1 MRFCLKNDVLEVY
14 MMEDGFWPMRFCLV
28 DKVVKTSGLDWV
40 ELCELECRLS
50 LGLVVPVKT
59 NDLPML
65 KLANIGGENNV

>member
-1 MRFCLKNDVLEVY
+1 
-14 MMEDGFWPMRFCLV
+14 MRFCLV
-28 DKVVKTSGLDWV
+28 DKVVKTSGLDWA

-65 KLANIGGENNV
+65 KLANIGGENNVQEKEKQNEDSWECVIE

>member
-1 MRFCLKNDVLEVY
+1 
-14 MMEDGFWPMRFCLV
+14 MRFCLV

-65 KLANIGGENNV
+65 ELANIGGENNV

>member
-1 MRFCLKNDVLEVY
+1 MK
-14 MMEDGFWPMRFCLV
+14 FCLV

-65 KLANIGGENNV
+65 KLANIGGENNVQEKEKQNEDSWECVIE

>member
-1 MRFCLKNDVLEVY
+1 
-14 MMEDGFWPMRFCLV
+14 MRFCLV

-65 KLANIGGENNV
+65 KLANIGGENNVQEKEKQNEDSWECVIE